1 MTRSS
6 LLMMSLGVAPT
17 AQRLQVLQSVVAQL
31 SGRSH
36 ASTVNVVDVQILS
49 GSTALAGEV
58 VTLQSL
64 LAVAS
69 KVVVVLGLSDV
80 FIPLGVLGQRSQ
92 SLRDSAI
99 FSASWAVL
107 LWPRCVREVG
117 TALNALKRAAYC
129 HCPLLL
135 TKAPQVKHVLV
146 LPIGGTALWTAL
158 LRRAGGLVEHLTN
171 DALAFLESVA
181 GLTVGSQ
188 GTRLAPLQVGRRLR
202 NLRSAVGAL
211 KDAVLPGFHSL
222 NSTLSVL

>member
-1 MTRSS
+1 MIRFF
-6 LLMMSLGVAPT
+6 GVSATVAST
-17 AQRLQVLQSVVAQL
+17 AEGEQVFQSVVAQL

-107 LWPRCVREVG
+107 LWPRCVREVS
-117 TALNALKRAAYC
+117 TTLNALKRAANC

-135 TKAPQVKHVLV
+135 AKASEVKHILL
-146 LPIGGTALWTAL
+146 LPVGGTALGAAL
-158 LRRAGGLVEHLTN
+158 LHGAGGIVQHLAN
-171 DALAFLESVA
+171 DALALLESVA
-181 GLTVGSQ
+181 GLAVGSQ
-188 GTRLAPLQVGRRLR
+188 DTRLASLEIGRCLR
-202 NLRSAVGAL
+202 NLRPAVGAL
-211 KDAVLPGFHSL
+211 KDAVFPPLHNL
-222 NSTLSVL
+222 NTTLSVL